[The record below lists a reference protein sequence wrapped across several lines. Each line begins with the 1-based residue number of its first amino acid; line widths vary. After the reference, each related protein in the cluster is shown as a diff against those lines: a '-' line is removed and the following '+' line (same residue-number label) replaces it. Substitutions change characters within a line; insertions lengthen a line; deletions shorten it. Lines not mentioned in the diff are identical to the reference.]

1 MALHGGPPRS
11 SYIAP
16 SRALRHEARALLAS
30 VIFLVIGLGIG
41 ALAMWGQFWPLFG
54 ANSVGQVAAAA
65 GAMSAVLSFPVA
77 YWPAVSGENG
87 WLPPHAPKLS
97 RGKRLFDTIGLA
109 LCHGAIIL
117 LAILTAFTLMQSAF
131 DGVQLDV
138 IAGSICVGVA
148 TAVSA
153 YFSYLSGAKV
163 SASSLATV
171 FVVFFVSGAVA
182 SMLVASDSRWFDLNL
197 SALGITDGL
206 AGITFNL
213 TVALS
218 GVIIIALADYLVN
231 DIDTVFR
238 RRPVYRRWRTQVIRW
253 SFLGIGISLL
263 VVGVVTVNDSLIVH
277 NVASNALTVIFVMLL
292 ILNRVIVPG
301 FPAMFY
307 ISGWILVGA
316 MIVAAFLF
324 YPVQYYNLTSYEM
337 LTGALVFCWIVI
349 FVRNSSAALA
359 DGDGIVPAAAAVA
372 AVAPVLPVPTPVAP
386 RETSVTTP

>member
-1 MALHGGPPRS
+1 
-11 SYIAP
+11 
-16 SRALRHEARALLAS
+16 LLAS
-30 VIFLVIGLGIG
+30 VIFLVVGLSIG
-41 ALAMWGQFWPLFG
+41 ALALWGHVWPLFG

-87 WLPPHAPKLS
+87 WLPPHTPKLS
-97 RGKRLFDTIGLA
+97 RGKRLFDTLGLA

-131 DGVQLDV
+131 DGVKLDV

-148 TAVSA
+148 SAVSA
-153 YFSYLSGAKV
+153 YFAYLSGAKV

-182 SMLVASDSRWFDLNL
+182 SMLAASDSRWFDMNL
-197 SALGITDGL
+197 SALGIADGL

-218 GVIIIALADYLVN
+218 GVIMIALADYLVN

-263 VVGVVTVNDSLIVH
+263 VVGTMTVNDSLIVH
-277 NVASNALTVIFVMLL
+277 NIASNALTVIFALLL
-292 ILNRVIVPG
+292 IVNRVIVPG
-301 FPAMFY
+301 FPVMFY
-307 ISGWILVGA
+307 LSGWILVGS

-324 YPVQYYNLTSYEM
+324 YPVHYFNLTSYEM
-337 LTGALVFCWIVI
+337 LTGSLVFCWIVI

-359 DGDGIVPAAAAVA
+359 DGDGLVHAVA
-372 AVAPVLPVPTPVAP
+372 APGEPATATP
-386 RETSVTTP
+386 